1 MIISVQGVDELSMK
15 FQHGPSLTMKKNSKY
30 WKELKMKQITNEEHL
45 RVLSEFKGIQ
55 EDMLDIYYNH
65 ELTNDM
71 RLAEIMKLVREL
83 GRKLGND

>member
-1 MIISVQGVDELSMK
+1 
-15 FQHGPSLTMKKNSKY
+15 
-30 WKELKMKQITNEEHL
+30 MKQITNEEHL